1 MAYDPFWI
9 FQSPLSGDVNQRIN
23 APWFS
28 PALTVNIAGNAEIE
42 ERVVSEVASYG
53 KQLGW
58 LNEIVLALANGQK
71 PSAKTLSRMKD
82 AVKAIEAI
90 KEGKELSSLQAA
102 IEALDRLK
110 NDQPEQ
116 YQELLRARLR

>member
-58 LNEIVLALANGQK
+58 LNEIVLALANDQK
-71 PSAKTLSRMKD
+71 PPAKTLARMKE

-90 KEGKELSSLQAA
+90 KEGKEVTSLQAA
-102 IEALDRLK
+102 IDALDRLK
-110 NDQPEQ
+110 KDQPEQ